1 MAKYRSLINWHDLQ
15 DDNYIYL
22 VGDEYPR
29 KGLTPSQE
37 RIEQLCG
44 TANLAKRPYI
54 EKIEDEKPKKKPAA
68 KKK

>member
-15 DDNYIYL
+15 DDNHVYL

-29 KGLTPSQE
+29 KGLVPSPE

-44 TANLAKRPYI
+44 KVNLAKRPYI
-54 EKIEDEKPKKKPAA
+54 IKVEEKKTVKKK
-68 KKK
+68 

>member
-15 DDNYIYL
+15 DDNHVYL

-29 KGLTPSQE
+29 KGLTPTKD

-44 TANLAKRPYI
+44 TANLAKKPYI
-54 EKIEDEKPKKKPAA
+54 IKIEEKKPAKKKP
-68 KKK
+68 KEKE